1 MSLFEVVGGNP
12 LFGEIKVQGA
22 KNSILPILAASVL
35 VEGQTIIKNCPNI
48 SDVYSAIKILRYLGC
63 DVLFEDNTVI
73 VDSNNAHRS
82 EISNDLMCEMRSSIF
97 FLGSIISRFHKAKM
111 SSPGGCELGPRPVD
125 LHISALKK
133 LGCTI
138 EERYGFIDCTVEN
151 RLYGAEINLAFP
163 SVGATENIILA
174 AVLAKGR
181 TIITNPA
188 REPEIVDLANFLNL
202 CGGKIY
208 GAGESK
214 IVIDGVTKITGIEYD
229 VCPDRIV
236 AATYMS
242 AVSMTGGDL
251 RLIGNLQD
259 SLVGVSSLFES
270 MGCLVSKYDS
280 SINIKSSGRLKSPGI
295 IKTQPFPGFP
305 TDAQAPLMAATTLCE
320 GVSVFVEN
328 IFESRY
334 KHVSQLNKMGA
345 NITVEGKVAVVSGVR
360 ELYFSSVA
368 AYDLRG
374 GAAIVCAALA
384 AKGTTTISNIHH
396 IERGYEDIEQV
407 ISDIGGKII
416 RI

>member
-1 MSLFEVVGGNP
+1 MSLFEIVGRNP

-35 VEGQTIIKNCPNI
+35 VDGQTIIKNCPNI

-63 DVLFEDNTVI
+63 DVLFEDNTVVI
-73 VDSNNAHRS
+73 DSVNAHRS

-97 FLGSIISRFHKAKM
+97 FLGSIISRFHRAKM

-125 LHISALKK
+125 LHILALKK
-133 LGCTI
+133 LGCTVD
-138 EERYGFIDCTVEN
+138 ERHGFIDCTVKD
-151 RLYGAEINLAFP
+151 RLFGAEINLAFP

-174 AVLAKGR
+174 AVKAKGR

-188 REPEIVDLANFLNL
+188 REPEIIDLANFLNQ
-202 CGGKIY
+202 CGAKVY
-208 GAGESK
+208 GAGDSK
-214 IVIDGVTKITGIEYD
+214 IVIDGVARLHGIEYD

-251 RLIGNLQD
+251 HLIGNLQD
-259 SLVGVSSLFES
+259 SLVGVSSIFEY
-270 MGCLVSKYDS
+270 MGCAVTKYNDS
-280 SINIKSSGRLKSPGI
+280 VQIKSNGRLKSAGI

-305 TDAQAPLMAATTLCE
+305 TDAQAPLMAATTLCD

-334 KHVSQLNKMGA
+334 KHVPELIKMGA
-345 NITVEGKVAVVSGVR
+345 NIAVEGKVAVVSGVR
-360 ELYFSSVA
+360 ELYFSNVA

-374 GAAIVCAALA
+374 GAALVCAALA
-384 AKGTTTISNIHH
+384 AEGTTTISNIHH
-396 IERGYEDIEQV
+396 IERGYEAIEQV
-407 ISDIGGKII
+407 LSSVGGKII